1 MADPNQAGRRTVSK
15 FGIEGQGGGPRLP
28 LRTMS
33 ISLDL
38 TKPLGRLGLAIN
50 TVILGAVFY
59 GVSFVAHHYMSHTL
73 PEAEAHHEEAVV
85 KAALVDKAVAK
96 AKTAAKGK
104 TFDAAAAKAQ
114 AEAAVSADFKKQA
127 DEIHHHAVE
136 GWAPFA
142 VFLLILSAVFFAG
155 FLSVY
160 VQRRANDA
168 GLKGLWIFPNH
179 LGAWA
184 LAGYVAFYPFLAA
197 HDLRNAWAP
206 AFIAGLVLLLPVL
219 FAGEGHH
226 DHGHGPDHDHG
237 DGHDHGHTH

>member
-1 MADPNQAGRRTVSK
+1 
-15 FGIEGQGGGPRLP
+15 
-28 LRTMS
+28 MS
-33 ISLDL
+33 FSLDL

-50 TVILGAVFY
+50 TLILGAVFY
-59 GVSFVAHHYMSHTL
+59 CVSAGAYHYMSHTL
-73 PEAEAHHEEAVV
+73 PESEAHHQEAVV

-104 TFDAAAAKAQ
+104 AFDAVAAKAQ
-114 AEAAVSADFKKQA
+114 AEAAVAADFKKQA

-168 GLKGLWIFPNH
+168 GLKSLWIFPNH

-184 LAGYVAFYPFLAA
+184 VAGYVAFYPFLAA
-197 HDLRNAWAP
+197 HTLRNAWAS
-206 AFIAGLVLLLPVL
+206 ALIAGLVLLLPVL

-226 DHGHGPDHDHG
+226 DHDHDHG
-237 DGHDHGHTH
+237 DGHDHGHSH

>member
-1 MADPNQAGRRTVSK
+1 MRDPYEAVNGPVSK
-15 FGIEGQGGGPRLP
+15 FGIEGKGGRPRLR

-33 ISLDL
+33 FSLDL

-50 TVILGAVFY
+50 TVVLGAVFY
-59 GVSFVAHHYMSHTL
+59 GISVAAYHYMSHTL
-73 PEAEAHHEEAVV
+73 PESEAHAKEAVA

-104 TFDAAAAKAQ
+104 AFDEKAAVAQ
-114 AEAAVSADFKKQA
+114 AEAAVAADFKKQA

-142 VFLLILSAVFFAG
+142 VFLLILSAVFFSG

-160 VQRRANDA
+160 VQRRANDG
-168 GLKGLWIFPNH
+168 GLKGLWLFTNH

-184 LAGYVAFYPFLAA
+184 FAGYVAFYPFLAA
-197 HDLRNAWAP
+197 HGLRNAYAP

-226 DHGHGPDHDHG
+226 DHDHDHDHG

>member
-1 MADPNQAGRRTVSK
+1 
-15 FGIEGQGGGPRLP
+15 
-28 LRTMS
+28 MS
-33 ISLDL
+33 FSLDL

-50 TVILGAVFY
+50 TVVLGAIFY
-59 GVSFVAHHYMSHTL
+59 GISVGAYHYMSHAL
-73 PEAEAHHEEAVV
+73 PESEAHAKEAAAKV
-85 KAALVDKAVAK
+85 ALVDKAVAK

-104 TFDAAAAKAQ
+104 AFDEKAAVAA
-114 AEAAVSADFKKQA
+114 AEAAVEPELKKEA
-127 DEIHHHAVE
+127 EEIHHHAVS

-142 VFLLILSAVFFAG
+142 VFLLILSSLFFSG

-160 VQRRANDA
+160 VQRRANDG

-184 LAGYVAFYPFLAA
+184 FASFVGFYPLLAA
-197 HDLRNAWAP
+197 LGLRNAYAP
-206 AFIAGLVLLLPVL
+206 AFIGGLVLLLPAL

-226 DHGHGPDHDHG
+226 DHDHDHG

>member
-1 MADPNQAGRRTVSK
+1 
-15 FGIEGQGGGPRLP
+15 
-28 LRTMS
+28 MS
-33 ISLDL
+33 FSLDL

-50 TVILGAVFY
+50 TVVLGAVFY
-59 GVSFVAHHYMSHTL
+59 GVSVGTYHYMSHTL
-73 PEAEAHHEEAVV
+73 PESEAHHQEAVV

-104 TFDAAAAKAQ
+104 AFDAAAAKAQ
-114 AEAAVSADFKKQA
+114 AETAVAADFKKQA
-127 DEIHHHAVE
+127 EEIHHHAVE

-160 VQRRANDA
+160 VQRRANDG
-168 GLKGLWIFPNH
+168 GLTGFWIFSNH

-197 HDLRNAWAP
+197 HALRNAWAP
-206 AFIAGLVLLLPVL
+206 AFIVGLVLLLPVL
-219 FAGEGHH
+219 FASEGHH
-226 DHGHGPDHDHG
+226 GHDHDHG

>member
-1 MADPNQAGRRTVSK
+1 
-15 FGIEGQGGGPRLP
+15 
-28 LRTMS
+28 MS
-33 ISLDL
+33 FSLDL

-160 VQRRANDA
+160 VQRRANDG

-197 HDLRNAWAP
+197 HALRNAWAP

-226 DHGHGPDHDHG
+226 DHDHDHG
-237 DGHDHGHTH
+237 DGHDHGHSH

>member
-1 MADPNQAGRRTVSK
+1 
-15 FGIEGQGGGPRLP
+15 
-28 LRTMS
+28 MS
-33 ISLDL
+33 FSLDL

-50 TVILGAVFY
+50 TVVLGAVFY
-59 GVSFVAHHYMSHTL
+59 GVSVGAYHYMSHTL
-73 PEAEAHHEEAVV
+73 PESEAHHQEAVV

-104 TFDAAAAKAQ
+104 AFDAAAAKAQ
-114 AEAAVSADFKKQA
+114 AETAVAADFKKQA
-127 DEIHHHAVE
+127 EEIHHHAVE

-160 VQRRANDA
+160 VQRRANDG
-168 GLKGLWIFPNH
+168 GLTGFWIFSNH

-197 HDLRNAWAP
+197 HALRNAWAP
-206 AFIAGLVLLLPVL
+206 AFIVGLVLLLPVL
-219 FAGEGHH
+219 FASEGHH
-226 DHGHGPDHDHG
+226 DHDHDHG

>member
-1 MADPNQAGRRTVSK
+1 
-15 FGIEGQGGGPRLP
+15 
-28 LRTMS
+28 MS
-33 ISLDL
+33 FSLDL

-50 TVILGAVFY
+50 TVVLGAVFY
-59 GVSFVAHHYMSHTL
+59 GISVGAYHYMSHTL
-73 PEAEAHHEEAVV
+73 PESEAHAKEAAV
-85 KAALVDKAVAK
+85 KVALVEKAVAK
-96 AKTAAKGK
+96 AKAAAKGK
-104 TFDAAAAKAQ
+104 AFDEKAAAAA
-114 AEAAVSADFKKQA
+114 AEAAAEPELKKQQ

-142 VFLLILSAVFFAG
+142 AFLLILSAIFFSG

-168 GLKGLWIFPNH
+168 GLKGLWIFTNH

-184 LAGYVAFYPFLAA
+184 LASFVAFYPFLAA
-197 HDLRNAWAP
+197 HGLRNAYAP
-206 AFIAGLVLLLPVL
+206 AFIGGLVLLLPAF

-226 DHGHGPDHDHG
+226 DHDHDHG

>member
-1 MADPNQAGRRTVSK
+1 
-15 FGIEGQGGGPRLP
+15 
-28 LRTMS
+28 MS
-33 ISLDL
+33 FSLDL

-50 TVILGAVFY
+50 TLILGAVFY
-59 GVSFVAHHYMSHTL
+59 GVSAGAYHYMSHTL
-73 PEAEAHHEEAVV
+73 PESEAHHQEAVV

-104 TFDAAAAKAQ
+104 AFDTVAAKAQ
-114 AEAAVSADFKKQA
+114 AEAAVAADFKKQA

-168 GLKGLWIFPNH
+168 GLKSLWIFPNH

-184 LAGYVAFYPFLAA
+184 VAGYVAFYPFLAA
-197 HDLRNAWAP
+197 HTLRNAWAP
-206 AFIAGLVLLLPVL
+206 ALIAGLVLLLPVL

-226 DHGHGPDHDHG
+226 DHDHDHG
-237 DGHDHGHTH
+237 DGHDHGHSH